1 MEDGKS
7 SSGRIAAPAIHGNVD
22 GMKFGDKTSV
32 EFYED
37 LWMVDWADM
46 ERFNPTARHLK
57 RIIVALIR
65 GVMPI
70 ESLLDAGCGIG
81 VNVRDLRLKFPS
93 LRITGADLSER
104 ILDQARQYVGTDPM
118 IEFVPL
124 DLGHTFLDR
133 QFDLV
138 LCNQVLEHLEDDR
151 QAIRNL
157 VQMARRWIL
166 ITVPGGAYNSTSRL
180 VGHFRHYTRD
190 DICRKVEEAGLKIVF
205 QREWGFPFHSLYKRA
220 LGSMTV
226 ESQKAIGLGK
236 YGFLKRRLSDLV
248 YLAFWGNCLD
258 RGANV
263 IVLAEK
269 RA

>member
-1 MEDGKS
+1 
-7 SSGRIAAPAIHGNVD
+7 
-22 GMKFGDKTSV
+22 MKFGAKTNV

-37 LWMVDWADM
+37 LWLVDWADM

-57 RIIVALIR
+57 RIIVELIR

-81 VNVRDLRLKFPS
+81 VNVRDLRLKFPG

-104 ILDQARQYVGTDPM
+104 ILDQARRYVGPDPM
-118 IEFVPL
+118 IDFASL
-124 DLGHTFLDR
+124 DLGQTSLDR
-133 QFDLV
+133 QFDLI

-151 QAIRNL
+151 RAISNL
-157 VQMARRWIL
+157 VQMARRWVL

-180 VGHFRHYTRD
+180 VGHFRHYSRD
-190 DICRKVEEAGLKIVF
+190 DICRKVEEAGLDIVF
-205 QREWGFPFHSLYKRA
+205 QREWGFPFHSLYKWA

-226 ESQKAIGLGK
+226 EAQKAIGLGK

-248 YLAFWGNCLD
+248 YLAFCANCFD

-263 IVLAEK
+263 ILLAKK